1 MAATKPVQT
10 FEAQK
15 ADDYGKIAGYLV
27 FAFLVAAILETALAS
42 LAG

>member
-1 MAATKPVQT
+1 MAAAKPIQNM
-10 FEAQK
+10 EAQK
-15 ADDYGKIAGYLV
+15 ADNFGKIAGYFV

>member
-1 MAATKPVQT
+1 MTATKPVQNL
-10 FEAQK
+10 EAQK

-27 FAFLVAAILETALAS
+27 FAFLVAAIVETALAS